1 MCRLKI
7 YDTHIHTHTVY
18 GRSFMS
24 DLGEEIVPP
33 YMIGSKEAVKEKMSP
48 VWTKKKGLPE
58 LTESYRT
65 FMANVRQLAT
75 PHS

>member
-1 MCRLKI
+1 
-7 YDTHIHTHTVY
+7 
-18 GRSFMS
+18 MS